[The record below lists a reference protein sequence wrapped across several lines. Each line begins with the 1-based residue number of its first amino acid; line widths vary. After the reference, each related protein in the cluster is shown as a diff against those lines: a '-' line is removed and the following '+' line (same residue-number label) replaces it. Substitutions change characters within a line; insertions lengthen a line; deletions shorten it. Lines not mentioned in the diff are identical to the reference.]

1 MEPSDLQERWVPWVN
16 LVGPASRELLEP
28 RETLALLVPREV
40 LDCKDLE
47 ESPVNLECQ
56 ESLDC
61 WDHLAKTGVTERRE
75 AQVFLELLDL
85 QDSLDLEDSPA

>member
-1 MEPSDLQERWVPWVN
+1 MVN
-16 LVGPASRELLEP
+16 QVDPVFLEHLEP

>member
-1 MEPSDLQERWVPWVN
+1 MVN
-16 LVGPASRELLEP
+16 QVDPVFLEHLEP
-28 RETLALLVPREV
+28 RETLALLVQREV

-61 WDHLAKTGVTERRE
+61 WDHLARTGVTERRE
-75 AQVFLELLDL
+75 AQVFPELLDL
-85 QDSLDLEDSPA
+85 QDSLDLEDSPV